1 MLYVISF
8 IIGVV
13 FGAAVVFI
21 LNRAQMGQV
30 KDSFKAISSDVLS
43 KHAQDF
49 LVLAKETLA
58 AQTQTGENALE
69 NKKKLIDQTLS
80 NMKEDLVKVGD
91 LMKMLEKDRENK
103 FGEISTQLKFT
114 VEQTSKLQDTTNK
127 LQSVLASTKAR
138 GQWGERMAE
147 DVLRL
152 AGFVEGINYKKQ
164 KALEFGAKRPDYSF
178 LLPQGQIVNMDVK
191 FPLNSYLQ
199 YVASESENDKKSYK
213 EQFLKDVKS
222 RIKEVTTR
230 DYINPEDNTVDYVIV
245 FVPNE
250 QVYAFINESDA
261 SILDEALKN
270 KVIFCSPLTL
280 YAILAV
286 IRQAMDNFKLEK
298 TASEMS
304 GLLGAF
310 YKQWTA
316 FTKSMEK
323 MGKNLD
329 DAQKE
334 YQNLVTTRRNQLE
347 RPLKKIEDLRV
358 HKGIPLAMEDNGT
371 KELSD

>member
-91 LMKMLEKDRENK
+91 LMKTLENASANK
-103 FGEISTQLKFT
+103 FGEVSTQLKYT
-114 VEQTSKLQDTTNK
+114 AEQTSKLQDTTNK

-164 KALEFGAKRPDYSF
+164 KALETGSKPDFTF
-178 LLPQGQIVNMDVK
+178 LLPNKQIVNMDVK

-199 YVASESENDKKSYK
+199 YVASDNEVEKKSFK
-213 EQFLKDVKS
+213 EQFLRDVKG

-230 DYINPEDNTVDYVIV
+230 DYINPADNTVDYVIV

-250 QVYAFINESDA
+250 QVYAFINESDT

-286 IRQAMDNFKLEK
+286 IRQAMDNFKIEK

-304 GLLGAF
+304 GLLGSF
-310 YKQWTA
+310 YQQWKE
-316 FTKSMEK
+316 FTKSMDKLGRSIES
-323 MGKNLD
+323 
-329 DAQKE
+329 AQNE
-334 YQNLVTTRRNQLE
+334 YQTLVTTRRNKLE
-347 RPLKKIEDLRV
+347 RPLKMIEDLRV
-358 HKGIPLAMEDNGT
+358 HKGIPLAMEEGGA